1 MEGKPTKAGIYAINV
16 HIVEN
21 EKYKK
26 PDDWHEW
33 FRWFNLELPS
43 EKSEAEVTFG
53 FENGTTFTY
62 DGGDLPAELSV
73 TVSEGADYEWWFSD
87 EKENNLG
94 HTLPTTPGGYSLVV

>member
-1 MEGKPTKAGIYAINV
+1 MEGKPTKAGTYAINV

-43 EKSEAEVTFG
+43 E
-53 FENGTTFTY
+53 
-62 DGGDLPAELSV
+62 
-73 TVSEGADYEWWFSD
+73 
-87 EKENNLG
+87 NLK
-94 HTLPTTPGGYSLVV
+94 LK

>member
-26 PDDWHEW
+26 SDDFHEW

-73 TVSEGADYEWWFSD
+73 
-87 EKENNLG
+87 L
-94 HTLPTTPGGYSLVV
+94 